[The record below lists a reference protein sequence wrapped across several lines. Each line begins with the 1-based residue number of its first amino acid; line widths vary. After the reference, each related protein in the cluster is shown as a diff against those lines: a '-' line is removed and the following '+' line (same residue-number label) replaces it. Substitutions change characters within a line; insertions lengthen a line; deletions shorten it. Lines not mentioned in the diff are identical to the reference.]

1 MGRYLSAMKFNKT
14 MCSIAQKKLLN
25 RRFFLC
31 SSIAACGLFAIGN
44 NHAIA
49 QAIDLP
55 NEVERK
61 TISIAAG
68 ETINQALLRL
78 GALPNDVNLSVRALA
93 RTIDIGDIKRNDQL
107 TVFLRQEGNKKVLLG
122 FNLASGANKS
132 ITVSRTVE
140 GNYKSRELTTKLQ
153 KRTLRVA
160 GVIGAKGLLESVRE
174 QGAPDRVAD
183 NLAEAFAYDVD
194 FEREIGAGASFEL
207 MFDRVSDTRGIVV
220 REGEPVFAAITLLSG
235 RSIQLY
241 RFLAPGAIAPE
252 WYDAQGR
259 SARKF
264 LMKTPING
272 ARLTSGFG
280 MRFHPVLGYN
290 KMHAGVDFGAP
301 IGTPIYAAGDGI
313 VTRASVMGGYG
324 NVIDIE
330 HGSGWSTRY
339 AHLSRFLS
347 GLRPGDKVR
356 QGQVIAYSGNT
367 GRSTG
372 PHLHFEV
379 RLNGE
384 PINPN
389 SAKIPQGR
397 ALSGDALTKYKA
409 IVTQIDILR
418 RDAIKG
424 VNLGSDL
431 IKNEILLASN

>member
-1 MGRYLSAMKFNKT
+1 MGRCLSAFNSKE
-14 MCSIAQKKLLN
+14 CKEKLLKI
-25 RRFFLC
+25 RRQFLRSSVCTFATFFL
-31 SSIAACGLFAIGN
+31 SANNLFA
-44 NHAIA
+44 
-49 QAIDLP
+49 QSVDLP
-55 NEVERK
+55 NEVEKK
-61 TISIAAG
+61 TIAIAAG

-78 GALPNDVNLSVRALA
+78 GASNNDVNLAVRALA
-93 RTIDIGDIKRNDQL
+93 RSIDIGDIKRNDQL
-107 TVFLRQEGNKKVLLG
+107 TVFLRQENGKKVLLG

-132 ITVSRTVE
+132 ITVSRTID

-160 GVIGAKGLLESVRE
+160 GIIGTNGLLESVRE

-194 FEREIGAGASFEL
+194 FEREIGPGAAFEL
-207 MFDRVSDTRGIVV
+207 MFDRVSDSRGIVV
-220 REGEPVFAAITLLSG
+220 REGEPVFASITLLTG

-241 RFLAPGAIAPE
+241 RFAEQGAISPE

-301 IGTPIYAAGDGI
+301 IGTPVYAAGDGI
-313 VTRASVMGGYG
+313 VRRASVMGGYG

-330 HGSGWSTRY
+330 HGGGWMTRY

-356 QGQVIAYSGNT
+356 QGQIIAYSGNS

-372 PHLHFEV
+372 PHLHFEI

-384 PINPN
+384 PLNPM
-389 SAKIPQGR
+389 SAKIPAGR
-397 ALSGDALTKYKA
+397 ALSGDNLNKFKA
-409 IVTQIDILR
+409 MVAQIDIMR

-424 VNLGSDL
+424 VNLVTGKD
-431 IKNEILLASN
+431 IMASK